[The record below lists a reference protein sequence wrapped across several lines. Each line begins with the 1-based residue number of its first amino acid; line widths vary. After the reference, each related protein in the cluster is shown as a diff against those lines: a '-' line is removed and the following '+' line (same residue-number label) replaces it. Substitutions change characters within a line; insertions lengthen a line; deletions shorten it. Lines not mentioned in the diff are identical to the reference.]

1 MPQRFFKL
9 FTGWGNIMERI
20 TDFFAIFGVLSWLNP
35 AVLEWISGFSTLAA
49 LLMPIFGCIW
59 LAVQIYSR
67 LTGGK

>member
-1 MPQRFFKL
+1 
-9 FTGWGNIMERI
+9 MERI